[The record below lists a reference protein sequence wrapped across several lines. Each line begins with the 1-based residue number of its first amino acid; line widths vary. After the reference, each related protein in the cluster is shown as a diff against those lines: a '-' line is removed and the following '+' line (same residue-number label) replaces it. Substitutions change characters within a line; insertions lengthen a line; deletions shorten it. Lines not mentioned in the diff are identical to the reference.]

1 MRDEDKQLTEE
12 EYANSSNKISMAML
26 QVGVDFQEMKDKL
39 STFIIG
45 ECSSFVEEDAKNDKL
60 QKIYG
65 EIFGAQIET
74 YLNGC
79 SYFLNVFVQYCSDNL
94 IEVEL
99 VDVDEVNTLNDESQ
113 EAIIDS
119 TTRFLQVISERFD
132 NPNALDSDDLS
143 FEKRISEVVS
153 LYIDTSFIMGLT
165 DAQSLNY
172 FRNKSESVR
181 FGGLT
186 KLMEAIFSKV
196 F

>member
-1 MRDEDKQLTEE
+1 MSNEDNPLTEE
-12 EYANSSNKISMAML
+12 EYADSSNKISIAML
-26 QVGVDFQEMKDKL
+26 QVGVDFQEEKEKL
-39 STFIIG
+39 SEYIIG
-45 ECSSFVEEDAKNDKL
+45 ECSSFVEDDDKNDKA

-65 EIFGAQIET
+65 EIFGAQIEA

-79 SYFLNVFVQYCSDNL
+79 SYFLDVFVKYSKDND

-113 EAIIDS
+113 EAIINS

-132 NPNALDSDDLS
+132 NPSSLDSDDLS

-165 DAQSLNY
+165 DAQTLNY

-186 KLMEAIFSKV
+186 KLMEAIFPKV